1 MILKDIQ
8 AKKTFLLICNF
19 LAGFITV
26 FGFAPYNY
34 WFLPLLGL
42 IVFFAYTLNQN
53 TAKKYAL
60 AVFIFCF
67 SFNLG
72 TLWWINKILNGFG
85 EMPFIL
91 SFLLVS
97 LLSAYLSLF
106 PTLAGYLS
114 HKIHS
119 KNPILKNIIAFP
131 ILWVCADYINAWMFT
146 GFSWTNLGY
155 TQIESPLGN
164 YAPLLGCD
172 GITYIML
179 ITCSSISYSIFRKS
193 ILTLILPSILLLSSF
208 LLGNIQFV
216 NQLNPIKVAL
226 LQGNIDT
233 ELKWS
238 PDMINPTLKT
248 YYSLI
253 TDNLDAHIILMPESA
268 IPALENLLE
277 RKQVI
282 SKMDEFAK
290 NNNIGLITGFQ
301 YHNEKENKYYNGIIG
316 LGVVDKAKTIK
327 YKFGEGNRY
336 YKKHLVPIG
345 EYLPL
350 GDFVRMIGPIF
361 NMPMN
366 YFTHGAENQPNIQ
379 SQGLNIA
386 SAICYEIIFNSE
398 LSTQINE
405 NTNIIATI
413 SNDGWFNGT
422 NGPHQHLSIARMR
435 AKEFGKPVMRATN
448 NGITAVI
455 DHNGNIV
462 NELPQNITSSL
473 KEVLSP
479 TIGITPFCLY
489 GRIPMF
495 ILCGLFMFY
504 SFYTKRKLKKLA
516 QQNQLEI

>member
-1 MILKDIQ
+1 
-8 AKKTFLLICNF
+8 
-19 LAGFITV
+19 
-26 FGFAPYNY
+26 
-34 WFLPLLGL
+34 
-42 IVFFAYTLNQN
+42 
-53 TAKKYAL
+53 
-60 AVFIFCF
+60 
-67 SFNLG
+67 
-72 TLWWINKILNGFG
+72 
-85 EMPFIL
+85 
-91 SFLLVS
+91 
-97 LLSAYLSLF
+97 
-106 PTLAGYLS
+106 
-114 HKIHS
+114 
-119 KNPILKNIIAFP
+119 
-131 ILWVCADYINAWMFT
+131 
-146 GFSWTNLGY
+146 
-155 TQIESPLGN
+155 
-164 YAPLLGCD
+164 
-172 GITYIML
+172 ML
-179 ITCSSISYSIFRKS
+179 ITCSSISYSIFRKNF
-193 ILTLILPSILLLSSF
+193 LALIMPSVLLLCSYF
-208 LLGNIQFV
+208 LGNIQFV

-253 TDNLDAHIILMPESA
+253 TDNLDSHIILMPESA

-290 NNNIGLITGFQ
+290 SNNIGLITGFQ
-301 YHNEKENKYYNGIIG
+301 YHNEKDNKYYNGIIG
-316 LGVVDKAKTIK
+316 LGVVDKAKTVM
-327 YKFGEGNRY
+327 YKFGESNRY
-336 YKKHLVPIG
+336 YKRHLVPIG

-350 GDFVRMIGPIF
+350 GDLVRSIGPIF

-366 YFTHGAENQPNIQ
+366 YFSHGAEKQPNIQ

-455 DHNGNIV
+455 DYDGNIIS
-462 NELPQNITSSL
+462 ELPQNVTSSL
-473 KEVLSP
+473 KTVLRP
-479 TIGITPFCLY
+479 TKGITPFCVY
-489 GRIPMF
+489 GKTPMI
-495 ILCGLFMFY
+495 ILCTLLLIY
-504 SFYTKRKLKKLA
+504 TFYTNRKLKK
-516 QQNQLEI
+516 QNKLS

>member
-1 MILKDIQ
+1 MIFKDTQ
-8 AKKTFLLICNF
+8 AKKAFLLICNIF
-19 LAGFITV
+19 AGFITV
-26 FGFAPYNY
+26 LGFAPYNH
-34 WFLPLLGL
+34 WFFPLLGL
-42 IVFFAYTLNQN
+42 VIFFAYVSNQD
-53 TAKKYAL
+53 TAKKTAFS
-60 AVFIFCF
+60 VFTFCF
-67 SFNLG
+67 TFNLG

-91 SFLLVS
+91 SFMVVS

-106 PTLAGYLS
+106 PALAGYLS
-114 HKIHS
+114 HKFYPQKTI
-119 KNPILKNIIAFP
+119 IKNIIALP
-131 ILWVCADYINAWMFT
+131 ILWIYADYINAWMFT

-179 ITCSSISYSIFRKS
+179 ITCSSISYSIFRKNF
-193 ILTLILPSILLLSSF
+193 LALIMPSVLLLGSYF
-208 LLGNIQFV
+208 LGNIQFV

-253 TDNLDAHIILMPESA
+253 TDNLDSHIILMPESA

-290 NNNIGLITGFQ
+290 SNNIGLITGFQ
-301 YHNEKENKYYNGIIG
+301 YHNEKDNKYYNGIIG
-316 LGVVDKAKTIK
+316 LGVVDKAKTVM
-327 YKFGEGNRY
+327 YKFGESNRY
-336 YKKHLVPIG
+336 YKRHLVPIG

-350 GDFVRMIGPIF
+350 GDLVRSIGPIF

-366 YFTHGAENQPNIQ
+366 YFSHGAEKQPNIQ

-455 DHNGNIV
+455 DYNGNIIS
-462 NELPQNITSSL
+462 ELPQNVTSSL
-473 KEVLSP
+473 KTVLRP
-479 TIGITPFCLY
+479 TKGITPFCVY
-489 GRIPMF
+489 GKTPMI
-495 ILCGLFMFY
+495 ILCTLLLIY
-504 SFYTKRKLKKLA
+504 TFYTNRKLKK
-516 QQNQLEI
+516 QNKLS